1 MQRILVL
8 RVLLLLIVMVLI
20 GRLYQLQL
28 VDSDTRR
35 YGSTVEDI
43 TTRYIPVLPRRGEI
57 LARDGTTLLA
67 ESVPIFSIAVL
78 PGYLPARGSVRRT
91 MVLGQLAQLSEHAST
106 LIVSPASA
114 LQQNPDLRYNLSHIT
129 TDSLVY
135 ASPPRGL
142 LLSSDVLTLT
152 VPADRTLDAIRMAEV
167 YSNVLTLKNPIED
180 LIDPLSV
187 ARYQTVVVKEDIS
200 QELALAVRENSMY
213 LPGVVV
219 VQDYRRRYPTTAYV
233 PSLSHI
239 LGYIGRINACELV
252 IENPATSWLTSLMD
266 TMSHIP
272 DCGILPKQIDPSV
285 LARGMPP
292 YQRDDRIGKY
302 GLERGYEAELRGE
315 MGIDTL
321 TVDNVERPVGPIR
334 TEIPVRNGSNL
345 ILTIDLE
352 FQHQV
357 ELIMQRWLVEGEER
371 RQRAIGHKREYPP
384 ITNGVAVALDP
395 HTGQVLAMVSLPTY
409 DNNIWVDPTRSAELQ
424 NILSPADPEAQQELA
439 RLAPLTNRAI
449 AGQYPPGSSLKQFV
463 GAAVL
468 QHEII
473 RPETR
478 LYDPGVLLLREAGG
492 TIYELP
498 NSSRR
503 HNGSITISDA
513 LMVSS
518 NVFFASITGGN
529 DQAIN
534 LRANDLQIRGL
545 GIERLSEGLGW
556 FGFGKPTGIKMAGEA
571 AGRVPTPS
579 WKAYTLREPWTTG
592 DTYNMSIGQG
602 YLEVT
607 PLQMAVATAALVN
620 EGILYRPQLVQAIS
634 DSSGAIIETIE
645 PEELSRIPID
655 PGYLAVMREGLRR
668 SVTEG
673 INVAAR
679 DICSGIP
686 IAGKTGTAEYGG
698 LIFTPTGQITRRSHA
713 WFVGFAPY
721 DDPQIVVVVL
731 LEGTGDL
738 DDGSSTMAVPA
749 VTQIMQAYFNVTPPE
764 SQPWNC
770 PTLPVWQETVP
781 AEAPAIEESEDA
793 GEWVDDETPPE
804 E

>member
-8 RVLLLLIVMVLI
+8 RLLLLLIVVVLT

-28 VDSDTRR
+28 IDSDARR
-35 YGSTVEDI
+35 YGSTVEDM
-43 TTRYIPVLPRRGEI
+43 TTRYVPVLPRRGEM

-78 PGYLPARGSVRRT
+78 PGYLPARGSIRRAT
-91 MVLGQLAQLSEHAST
+91 VLGQLAQLAGQAST
-106 LIVSPASA
+106 LIVSPATA
-114 LQQNPDLRYNLSHIT
+114 LQQNPALRHDLSHLT

-135 ASPPRGL
+135 PAQLRGVL
-142 LLSSDVLTLT
+142 LPSDVLTLT
-152 VPADRTLDAIRMAEV
+152 VPAERTLDAIKIAQV
-167 YSNVLTLKNPIED
+167 YSDVLTLKNPIED

-187 ARYQTVVVKEDIS
+187 AGYQTVVVKEDIS

-219 VQDYRRRYPTTAYV
+219 VQDYRRRYPATASV

-252 IENPATSWLTSLMD
+252 LENPAPSWLTGLMD
-266 TMSHIP
+266 TMGHIP
-272 DCGILPKQIDPSV
+272 SCGILPKQIDPSV

-321 TVDNVERPVGPIR
+321 TVDNLERPVGPIR
-334 TEIPVRNGSNL
+334 TEIPVRNGNNL

-352 FQHQV
+352 FQRQV
-357 ELIMQRWLVEGEER
+357 ELIMRRWLVEGDER
-371 RQRAIGHKREYPP
+371 RQRAVGHKREYPP

-424 NILSPADPEAQQELA
+424 HILSPPDPETQKELA

-463 GAAVL
+463 GAVVL

-473 RPETR
+473 RPETQ
-478 LYDPGVLLLREAGG
+478 LYDPGALLLREAGG

-518 NVFFASITGGN
+518 NVFFASVAGGN

-534 LRANDLQIRGL
+534 LRANDLQVRGL
-545 GIERLSEGLGW
+545 GVEGLSEGLGW
-556 FGFGKPTGIKMAGEA
+556 FGFGKPTGVRMAGEA

-620 EGILYRPQLVQAIS
+620 GGIIYRPQLVQAIS
-634 DSSGAIIETIE
+634 DSSGTIIETVQ
-645 PEELSRIPID
+645 PEEMSRVPVD
-655 PGYLAVMREGLRR
+655 PGYLAVIREGMRR

-673 INVAAR
+673 INVSAR
-679 DICSGIP
+679 DRCSGIA

-698 LIFTPTGQITRRSHA
+698 LIVTPTGQVTRRSHA
-713 WFVGFAPY
+713 WFTGFAPY

-731 LEGTGDL
+731 FEGTGDL

-749 VTQIMQAYFNVTPPE
+749 VTQIMQAYFKVTPPE
-764 SQPWNC
+764 SQPWEC
-770 PTLPVWQETVP
+770 PPLPVWQEMAP
-781 AEAPAIEESEDA
+781 AEPPRPAESGDGSELTD
-793 GEWVDDETPPE
+793 GETPSE

>member
-8 RVLLLLIVMVLI
+8 RILLLLIIVVLI

-28 VDSDTRR
+28 VDSDARR
-35 YGSTVEDI
+35 YGSTVEGI
-43 TTRYIPVLPRRGEI
+43 TTRYVPVLPRRGEI

-78 PGYLPARGSVRRT
+78 PGYLPARGSARRAT
-91 MVLGQLAQLSEHAST
+91 VLGQVAQLARLTST
-106 LIVSPASA
+106 LVVSPADA
-114 LQQNPDLRYNLSHIT
+114 LQQNPALRYDLSHIT

-135 ASPPRGL
+135 ASHPRGAL
-142 LLSSDVLTLT
+142 LASDGLTLT
-152 VPADRTLDAIRMAEV
+152 VPADRTLDAIEIARV
-167 YSNVLTLKNPIED
+167 YSDVLTLKNPIED

-187 ARYQTVVVKEDIS
+187 ASYQTVVVKEDIS
-200 QELALAVRENSMY
+200 PELALAVRENSMY

-219 VQDYRRRYPTTAYV
+219 VQDYRRHYPATASV

-252 IENPATSWLTSLMD
+252 IENPATSWLTGLVD
-266 TMSHIP
+266 TLSHIP
-272 DCGILPKQIDPSV
+272 DCGILPKQIDPGI

-292 YQRDDRIGKY
+292 YRRDDRIGKY
-302 GLERGYEAELRGE
+302 GLERGYEAELRGD
-315 MGIDTL
+315 MGINTL
-321 TVDNVERPVGPIR
+321 TVDNLERPVGPIR

-357 ELIMQRWLVEGEER
+357 ELIMRRWLVEGDER

-409 DNNIWVDPTRSAELQ
+409 DNNIWVDPSRTAELQ

-449 AGQYPPGSSLKQFV
+449 AGQYPPGSSIKQFV

-468 QHEII
+468 QREVI

-478 LYDPGVLLLREAGG
+478 LYDPGALLLREAGG

-503 HNGSITISDA
+503 HNGLITISDA

-518 NVFFASITGGN
+518 NVFFASIAGGN

-534 LRANDLQIRGL
+534 LRANDLQIKGL
-545 GIERLSEGLGW
+545 GIEGLSEGLGW
-556 FGFGKPTGIKMAGEA
+556 FGFGRPTGIKMIGEA
-571 AGRVPTPS
+571 SGLVPTPG

-607 PLQMAVATAALVN
+607 PLQMAVATATLVN
-620 EGILYRPQLVQAIS
+620 GGILYRPQLVQAIS
-634 DSSGAIIETIE
+634 DSSGIIIATVE
-645 PEELSRIPID
+645 PEELSRVPVD
-655 PGYLAVMREGLRR
+655 PAYLAVVREGMRR

-679 DICSGIP
+679 DHCSGIP

-698 LIFTPTGQITRRSHA
+698 LIVTPSGQITRRSHA
-713 WFVGFAPY
+713 WFAGFAPY

-731 LEGTGDL
+731 FEGTGDL
-738 DDGSSTMAVPA
+738 EDGSSTMAVPA
-749 VTQIMQAYFNVTPPE
+749 VTQILQAYFKVTPPE
-764 SQPWNC
+764 SQPWEC
-770 PTLPVWQETVP
+770 PVLPMWQEPVP
-781 AEAPAIEESEDA
+781 AEAPAMEESGEA
-793 GEWVDDETPPE
+793 GAWVDDEPPPE